1 MGSIPGRNC
10 NNGEEAGGV
19 GTLPILNVYWPHFAQ
34 RAALLQL
41 ELMCPNLNQEK
52 HMRTRG
58 IYGSTGKETNMY
70 LTADGRN

>member
-1 MGSIPGRNC
+1 
-10 NNGEEAGGV
+10 
-19 GTLPILNVYWPHFAQ
+19 
-34 RAALLQL
+34 LQL